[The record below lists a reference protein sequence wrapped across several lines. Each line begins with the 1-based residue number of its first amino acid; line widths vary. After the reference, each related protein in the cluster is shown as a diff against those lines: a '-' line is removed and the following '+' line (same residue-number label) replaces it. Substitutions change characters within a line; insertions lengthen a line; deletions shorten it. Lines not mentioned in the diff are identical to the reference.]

1 MSIDLDADDFRL
13 HAELC
18 RVLTDPKR
26 LALLHVLGDGERTVG
41 DLAAAIGCALPNASQ
56 HLAVLRAAGLVA
68 ARRSGTA
75 VRYRLAEPEILA
87 ACAIVGRIV
96 HRRVAAEADRAG
108 TTTTTTRALA
118 GAGG

>member
-1 MSIDLDADDFRL
+1 MGRDQGADGFRL

-26 LALLHVLGDGERTVG
+26 HALLHALADGERSVG
-41 DLAAAIGCALPNASQ
+41 DLASVVGCSLPNASQ
-56 HLAVLRAAGLVA
+56 HLAVLRSAGLVA

-75 VRYRLAEPEILA
+75 VHYRLAEPEILA

-96 HRRVAAEADRAG
+96 HRRIAAEADRAEAAG
-108 TTTTTTRALA
+108 TRALV